1 MRDDEKNTF
10 SETAANIVENIAY
23 RVAERQGGRI
33 TVNHLAPYLPI
44 SLGLLKSCMD
54 NMVDDHSVLAG
65 EMDPFP
71 TFEFTACLDKPC
83 EKGPLHFDTCL
94 SCDTD
99 LSTQNEHPLCSVC
112 FQALEKELNRLA
124 ETMGWPAKAVYEH
137 EILYLAA
144 LNQGPHYAAQLAGH
158 SRYTLKR
165 MKQKLK
171 AMTLEHYV
179 CQELDEKAATIVYQF
194 PEITYPKESYQRNM
208 AVIRRYPASVTEDM
222 EIKATRIT
230 LSLAVL
236 LLIFFILAFLR
247 IPLPVLIIGFV
258 IISPL
263 VALKI
268 WRHKDQPP
276 EE

>member
-1 MRDDEKNTF
+1 MGDDGKSTL

-23 RVAERQGGRI
+23 RVAERRGGRI
-33 TVNHLAPYLPI
+33 TVNHLAPYLPL
-44 SLGLLKSCMD
+44 SLELLKSCLND
-54 NMVDDHSVLAG
+54 MVDGHSVISSEA
-65 EMDPFP
+65 DPFP
-71 TFEFTACLDKPC
+71 TYEFSACLDKPC
-83 EKGPLHFDTCL
+83 EEGPLRFDTCL
-94 SCDTD
+94 SCDND
-99 LSTQNEHPLCSVC
+99 LSAPEEHPLCSDC

-144 LNQGPHYAAQLAGH
+144 QQKSPHYASQLAGR

-171 AMTLEHYV
+171 AMTLDHYV
-179 CQELDEKAATIVYQF
+179 CQELDKKAAAIVYHF
-194 PEITYPKESYQRNM
+194 PEITYPKESYRNNM

-222 EIKATRIT
+222 EIKITRIT
-230 LSLAVL
+230 LSLAAL
-236 LLIFFILAFLR
+236 LLIGFILAFLR

-258 IISPL
+258 IMSPI

-268 WRHKDQPP
+268 WRHREQLP
-276 EE
+276 EK

>member
-1 MRDDEKNTF
+1 MRDDEKNTL

-33 TVNHLAPYLPI
+33 TVNHLAPYLPL
-44 SLGLLKSCMD
+44 SLTLLKSCLD
-54 NMVDDHSVLAG
+54 DMVDDHSVLPGAKG
-65 EMDPFP
+65 PFP
-71 TFEFTACLDKPC
+71 TFEFTACLDNPC

-94 SCDTD
+94 SCNSDF
-99 LSTQNEHPLCSVC
+99 STQNEQPLCPVC

-144 LNQGPHYAAQLAGH
+144 RNQGHHYAAQLAGH
-158 SRYTLKR
+158 SHYTLKR

-171 AMTLEHYV
+171 AMTLDHYV
-179 CQELDEKAATIVYQF
+179 CQELDKKAATIVYHF
-194 PEITYPKESYQRNM
+194 PEIAYPKESYRRNM

-222 EIKATRIT
+222 EIKVIRIT

-236 LLIFFILAFLR
+236 LLILFILAFLR

-258 IISPL
+258 VISPL